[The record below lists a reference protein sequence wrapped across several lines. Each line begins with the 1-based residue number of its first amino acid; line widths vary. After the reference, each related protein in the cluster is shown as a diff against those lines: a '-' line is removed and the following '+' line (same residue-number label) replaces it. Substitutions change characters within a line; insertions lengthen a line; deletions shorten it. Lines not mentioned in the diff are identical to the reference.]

1 MHFKSV
7 LFHRIEASQWSV
19 GKALHAQPPSMVER
33 SGFALSIGGAHPDGS
48 LPLATRAHMEQLC
61 KYDIQMMNWRR
72 VFKTLNALPD
82 DDHTV
87 DWTEG
92 SQVPW

>member
-1 MHFKSV
+1 MYFNSV
-7 LFHRIEASQWSV
+7 LFHRPEASQWGV
-19 GKALHAQPPSMVER
+19 GKALHARPPAVVEQ
-33 SGFALSIGGAHPDGS
+33 GGALSIGGAHPDGP

-61 KYDIQMMNWRR
+61 KYNIQMMNWRR